1 MARETETL
9 GADVLSC
16 AIVALALILLLSIA
30 IVLISRR
37 ARQAAA
43 ERDDAA

>member
-1 MARETETL
+1 M

-16 AIVALALILLLSIA
+16 AIVALALILLLTIA

-43 ERDDAA
+43 ERDDPA

>member
-1 MARETETL
+1 M

-16 AIVALALILLLSIA
+16 AIVAFALILLLTIT
-30 IVLISRR
+30 IVLVSRR

-43 ERDDAA
+43 ERDDAP